1 VISVLEPKNKMN
13 CLLCYKLLNQNEIDY
28 HAKCV
33 LKTFGLKQLPTI
45 DIDQKKLTDYAKK
58 IVGANTAI
66 TGVQPKLS
74 LWLGESKKSVRFTVV
89 DEKSNYIMKPQTEA
103 YQSLPENE
111 DLCMH
116 LAETFGI
123 EAATHGLIRLQGGEL
138 AYITKRFDREN
149 ENKLSC
155 EDLCQ
160 LSETL
165 TEHKYRGSYEK
176 TGKIIKQYSTQS
188 GLDTLRYFELV
199 VFSFITGNADMH
211 LKNFSMLEK
220 HEGQFSLS
228 PSYDLVSTMLVIK
241 NESEQM
247 ALTLNGRKNKIT
259 KKDFSALAVN
269 LSITEKQAENSFH
282 YFSENLK
289 SAQWWID
296 NSFLPEEQKD
306 YINKIIAERINLL
319 KE

>member
-1 VISVLEPKNKMN
+1 MN
-13 CLLCYKLLNQNEIDY
+13 CLLCYKLLDKDEIDY
-28 HAKCV
+28 HTKCV
-33 LKTFGLKQLPTI
+33 MKTFGLKQMPTI
-45 DIDQKKLTDYAKK
+45 DIDEKKLATYAKK

-74 LWLGESKKSVRFTVV
+74 LWLDESKKSIRFTIV
-89 DEKSNYIMKPQTEA
+89 DDKSNYIIKPQSES

-123 EAATHGLIRLQGGEL
+123 ETAMHGLIRLPTGEL
-138 AYITKRFDREN
+138 AYITQRFDRNKED
-149 ENKLSC
+149 KLSC

-176 TGKIIKQYSTQS
+176 TGKIIKQYSSQS
-188 GLDTLRYFELV
+188 GLDALHYFKLV

-220 HEGQFSLS
+220 QEGEFSLS
-228 PSYDLVSTMLVIK
+228 PSYDLVSTLLVIK
-241 NESEQM
+241 NEPEQM
-247 ALTLNGRKNKIT
+247 ALTLNGRRNKIT
-259 KKDFSALAVN
+259 RKDFIALASN
-269 LSITEKQAENSFH
+269 LSLTEKQVENSFLM
-282 YFSENLK
+282 FSEKLN
-289 SAQWWID
+289 SALWWIE
-296 NSFLPEEQKD
+296 NSFLPKEQKT
-306 YINKIIAERINLL
+306 ILNKTVTDRINLL
-319 KE
+319 SS